1 MTRPAAVTL
10 SSLAL
15 SRSVTSASPPSVKA
29 IAHGTDNPSV
39 TVRGPP
45 GVVAGRAVPTG
56 FAPPPTST
64 GAAAHPTVTTTVIM
78 ITSQTLMCPI
88 LTLCP

>member
-1 MTRPAAVTL
+1 MTFPAAVTR

-29 IAHGTDNPSV
+29 IAHGTDNPSAI
-39 TVRGPP
+39 VRGSP
-45 GVVAGRAVPTG
+45 GVVVGLAVPAGRA
-56 FAPPPTST
+56 AISA
-64 GAAAHPTVTTTVIM
+64 GAAAHPTTVNAVIM
-78 ITSQTLMCPI
+78 ITNQALMCPI